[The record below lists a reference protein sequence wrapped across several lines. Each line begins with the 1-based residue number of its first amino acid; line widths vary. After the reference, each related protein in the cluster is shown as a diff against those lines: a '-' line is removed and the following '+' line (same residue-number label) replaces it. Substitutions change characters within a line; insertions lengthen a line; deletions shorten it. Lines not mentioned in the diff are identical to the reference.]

1 MKRIIE
7 RELIVDEMMSQLK
20 MQKRTS
26 TIEEIERMSSKEAD
40 SRMKAIRKGSKIPND
55 KEFKSFLAA
64 QGLTIEGMRRNIA
77 RMTMVQIIMGETI
90 KSRVKNISLADLKDY
105 YDEHT
110 EEFQM
115 KDRVKWQDLWILKS
129 RFNSPGD
136 ARKYCEHLADRARK
150 GEDFVKMVQTLDH
163 NALRDPNGL
172 GLGEERGK
180 ILPPDVEPKVF
191 ALKLHEVGIV
201 EMDAGFHIVRIEERT
216 YAGSR
221 PFTDSQLQQEIRKQ
235 IEHMIQEREYR
246 KKVDSLWTKAQPN
259 ILIDIGK

>member
-1 MKRIIE
+1 
-7 RELIVDEMMSQLK
+7 
-20 MQKRTS
+20 
-26 TIEEIERMSSKEAD
+26 MSSKEAD

-136 ARKYCEHLADRARK
+136 ARKYCEHLANRARK

-163 NALRDPNGL
+163 NALARSQRIGL
-172 GLGEERGK
+172 GRGK
-180 ILPPDVEPKVF
+180 RQDPASRRGAESICIE
-191 ALKLHEVGIV
+191 AARSGYRGNGH
-201 EMDAGFHIVRIEERT
+201 GFHIVRIEERT

-246 KKVDSLWTKAQPN
+246 KKVDSLWTKPSR
-259 ILIDIGK
+259 IS